1 MSTLR
6 ATWRGSIRIS
16 LVTVPI
22 RVFPATTSGS
32 DVSFRQLHR
41 VCQTPIQYKKWCA
54 NCDQEVTAG
63 DIVKGYEASK
73 GEFVVV
79 EDDEIKKLRP
89 ETTHVID
96 VSHVLDAGAIDPI
109 YVERVYFLA
118 PDNKPAAAS
127 YAVLREGLEG
137 RAAVGRLAVHGRE
150 YLAALVARE
159 QAIAMYTLRTAGEV
173 RSLDANTELEDVPGK
188 VKPEE
193 VRLARQVLEHFESRA
208 DLSTFT
214 DNYQTALKELL
225 ESKRPTAIA
234 APTGAGKSARPA
246 KVVNLMEALRQSLQ
260 TIERAEPRRKP
271 KAARAV
277 LKHPGSAGRR
287 RKAS

>member
-1 MSTLR
+1 MSLR

-22 RVFPATTSGS
+22 RVFPATTSAS

-41 VCQTPIQYKKWCA
+41 VCQTPIQYKKWCPH
-54 NCDQEVTAG
+54 CDQEVTA
-63 DIVKGYEASK
+63 DEIVKGHEAAK
-73 GEFVVV
+73 GEYVIV
-79 EDDEIKKLRP
+79 EDEEIRKLRP

-127 YAVLREGLEG
+127 YAVLREGLQG

-159 QAIAMYTLRTAGEV
+159 QAIGMYTLRTAGEV
-173 RSLDANTELEDVPGK
+173 RGLDAISELEDVPGK

-193 VRLARQVLEHFESRA
+193 VRLARQVLEHFESNA
-208 DLSTFT
+208 NLSEFT
-214 DNYQTALKELL
+214 DNYQTALKKLL
-225 ESKRPTAIA
+225 EARRPTVLAA
-234 APTGAGKSARPA
+234 APADGKTGRPA
-246 KVVNLMEALRQSLQ
+246 KVVNLMDALRKSLE
-260 TIERAEPRRKP
+260 TIERPQSRRKP
-271 KAARAV
+271 AVARAV
-277 LKHPGSAGRR
+277 LKHPGSRR
-287 RKAS
+287 RKAG

>member
-1 MSTLR
+1 MSSLR

-22 RVFPATTSGS
+22 RVFPATTSSS

-41 VCQTPIQYKKWCA
+41 ACQTPIQYKKWCPH
-54 NCDQEVTAG
+54 CDEEVTAD
-63 DIVKGYEASK
+63 DIIKGYEAAK
-73 GEFVVV
+73 GEYVVV
-79 EDDEIKKLRP
+79 EDEEIRKLRP

-127 YAVLREGLEG
+127 YAVLREGLQG

-173 RSLDANTELEDVPGK
+173 RSLDAIGELEDVPGK
-188 VKPEE
+188 VKPDE
-193 VRLARQVLEHFESRA
+193 VRLARQVLEHFESNA
-208 DLSTFT
+208 NLSEFT
-214 DNYQTALKELL
+214 DNYQAALKELL
-225 ESKRPTAIA
+225 EAKRPTAF
-234 APTGAGKSARPA
+234 APAPQAGKAARPA
-246 KVVNLMEALRQSLQ
+246 KVVNLMDALRKSLE

-271 KAARAV
+271 KSARAV
-277 LKHPGSAGRR
+277 LKHPGSRR

>member
-1 MSTLR
+1 MSMR

-41 VCQTPIQYKKWCA
+41 VCQTPIQYKKWCPH
-54 NCDQEVTAG
+54 CDEEVTAE
-63 DIVKGYEASK
+63 DIVKGHEAAK
-73 GEFVVV
+73 GEYVVV
-79 EDDEIKKLRP
+79 EDEEIKKLRP

-96 VSHVLDAGAIDPI
+96 VSHVLDVSAIDPI

-127 YAVLREGLEG
+127 YAVLREGLQG
-137 RAAVGRLAVHGRE
+137 RAAVGRLVVHGRE
-150 YLAALVARE
+150 YLAALVARD

-173 RSLDANTELEDVPGK
+173 RSLDAISELDDVPGK

-193 VRLARQVLEHFESRA
+193 VRLARQVLEHFESSA
-208 DLSTFT
+208 NLSEFT
-214 DNYQTALKELL
+214 DNYQAALKEFL
-225 ESKRPTAIA
+225 ESKRPTAVAPPA
-234 APTGAGKSARPA
+234 AAGKTARPA
-246 KVVNLMEALRQSLQ
+246 KVVNLMDALRKSLDS
-260 TIERAEPRRKP
+260 IERTGPRRKP
-271 KAARAV
+271 AAARAAI
-277 LKHPGSAGRR
+277 KHPGSRR

>member
-1 MSTLR
+1 MSLR

-22 RVFPATTSGS
+22 RVFPATTSAS

-41 VCQTPIQYKKWCA
+41 VCQTPIQYKKWCPH
-54 NCDQEVTAG
+54 CDQEVTA
-63 DIVKGYEASK
+63 DEIVKGHEAAK
-73 GEFVVV
+73 GEYVIV
-79 EDDEIKKLRP
+79 EDEEIRKLRP

-127 YAVLREGLEG
+127 YAVLREGLQG

-173 RSLDANTELEDVPGK
+173 RGLDAISELEDVPGK

-193 VRLARQVLEHFESRA
+193 VRLARQVLEHFESNA
-208 DLSTFT
+208 NLSEFT
-214 DNYQTALKELL
+214 DNYQTALKKLL
-225 ESKRPTAIA
+225 EARRPTALAA
-234 APTGAGKSARPA
+234 APADG
-246 KVVNLMEALRQSLQ
+246 
-260 TIERAEPRRKP
+260 
-271 KAARAV
+271 
-277 LKHPGSAGRR
+277 
-287 RKAS
+287 

>member
-1 MSTLR
+1 MSSLR

-22 RVFPATTSGS
+22 RVFPATTSAS

-41 VCQTPIQYKKWCA
+41 VCQTPIQYKKWCPQ
-54 NCDQEVTAG
+54 CDEEVTAD
-63 DIVKGYEASK
+63 DIVKGHEAAK
-73 GEFVVV
+73 GEYVVV
-79 EDDEIKKLRP
+79 EEEEIRKLRP

-127 YAVLREGLEG
+127 YAVLREGLQG

-173 RSLDANTELEDVPGK
+173 RSLDAISELEDVPGK
-188 VKPEE
+188 VKPDE
-193 VRLARQVLEHFESRA
+193 VRLARQVLEHFESNA
-208 DLSTFT
+208 NLSEFT
-214 DNYQTALKELL
+214 DNYQAALKGLL
-225 ESKRPTAIA
+225 ETKRPTAF
-234 APTGAGKSARPA
+234 APAPAAGKTARPA
-246 KVVNLMEALRQSLQ
+246 KVVNLMDALRKSLES
-260 TIERAEPRRKP
+260 IERAEPRRKP
-271 KAARAV
+271 KTARAV
-277 LKHPGSAGRR
+277 LKHPGRR

>member
-22 RVFPATTSGS
+22 RVFPATTSAS

-41 VCQTPIQYKKWCA
+41 VCQTPIQYKKWCPH
-54 NCDQEVTAG
+54 CDEEVTA
-63 DIVKGYEASK
+63 DEIAKGYEAAK
-73 GEFVVV
+73 GEFVLV
-79 EDDEIKKLRP
+79 EDEEIRKLRP
-89 ETTHVID
+89 EATHVID

-127 YAVLREGLEG
+127 YAVLRDGLQG

-159 QAIAMYTLRTAGEV
+159 HAIAMYTLRTAGEV
-173 RSLDANTELEDVPGK
+173 RSLGAISELEDVPAT
-188 VKPEE
+188 VKPDE
-193 VRLARQVLEHFESRA
+193 VRLAKQVLEHFESDA
-208 DLSTFT
+208 DLSAFT

-225 ESKRPTAIA
+225 ESKRPTAVSP
-234 APTGAGKSARPA
+234 APAAGKATRSA
-246 KVVNLMEALRQSLQ
+246 KVVNLMDALRQSLE

-271 KAARAV
+271 KTARAV
-277 LKHPGSAGRR
+277 LKHPGSRR

>member
-1 MSTLR
+1 MSLR

-22 RVFPATTSGS
+22 RVFPATTSAS
-32 DVSFRQLHR
+32 DVSFRQLHS
-41 VCQTPIQYKKWCA
+41 VCQTPIQYKKWCPH
-54 NCDQEVTAG
+54 CDQEVTA
-63 DIVKGYEASK
+63 DEIVKGHEAAK
-73 GEFVVV
+73 GEYVIL
-79 EDDEIKKLRP
+79 EDEEIRKLRP

-96 VSHVLDAGAIDPI
+96 ISHVLDAGAIDPI

-127 YAVLREGLEG
+127 YAVLREGLQG

-173 RSLDANTELEDVPGK
+173 RRLDAISELEDVPGK

-193 VRLARQVLEHFESRA
+193 VRLARQVLEHFESNA
-208 DLSTFT
+208 NLSEFT
-214 DNYQTALKELL
+214 DNYQTALKKLL
-225 ESKRPTAIA
+225 EARRPTAFAA
-234 APTGAGKSARPA
+234 APADAKGARPA
-246 KVVNLMEALRQSLQ
+246 KVVNLMDALRKSLE
-260 TIERAEPRRKP
+260 TIERPQARRTP
-271 KAARAV
+271 KTARAV
-277 LKHPGSAGRR
+277 LKHPGSRR

>member
-1 MSTLR
+1 MSLR

-22 RVFPATTSGS
+22 RVFPATTSAS
-32 DVSFRQLHR
+32 DVSFRQIHR
-41 VCQTPIQYKKWCA
+41 VCQTPIQYKKWCPQ
-54 NCDQEVTAG
+54 CDQEVTA
-63 DIVKGYEASK
+63 DEIVKGHESAK
-73 GEFVVV
+73 GEYVIV
-79 EDDEIKKLRP
+79 EEEEIRKLRP
-89 ETTHVID
+89 EATHVID

-127 YAVLREGLEG
+127 YAVLREGLQG

-173 RSLDANTELEDVPGK
+173 RGLDAIAELDDVPGK

-193 VRLARQVLEHFESRA
+193 VRLARQVLEHFESNA
-208 DLSTFT
+208 NLSEFT
-214 DNYQTALKELL
+214 DNYQTALKKLL
-225 ESKRPTAIA
+225 EAKRPTTLAV
-234 APTGAGKSARPA
+234 APTDGKTARPA
-246 KVVNLMEALRQSLQ
+246 KVVNLMDALRKSLES
-260 TIERAEPRRKP
+260 IERPQTRRRPR
-271 KAARAV
+271 AARAV
-277 LKHPGSAGRR
+277 LKHPGPRR

>member
-22 RVFPATTSGS
+22 RVFPATTSAS

-41 VCQTPIQYKKWCA
+41 VCQTPIQYKKWCPQ
-54 NCDQEVTAG
+54 CDQEVTAE

-73 GEFVVV
+73 GEYVVV
-79 EDDEIKKLRP
+79 DDEEIRKLRP

-127 YAVLREGLEG
+127 YAVLREGLQG

-173 RSLDANTELEDVPGK
+173 RSLDAISELEDVPGK

-193 VRLARQVLEHFESRA
+193 VRLARQVLEHFESTA

-225 ESKRPTAIA
+225 ESKRPTAFAPPA
-234 APTGAGKSARPA
+234 AAGKPTRPA

-277 LKHPGSAGRR
+277 LKHPGSGGRR

>member
-1 MSTLR
+1 MSLR

-22 RVFPATTSGS
+22 RVFPATTSAS

-41 VCQTPIQYKKWCA
+41 VCQTPIQYKKWCPH
-54 NCDQEVTAG
+54 CDQEVTA
-63 DIVKGYEASK
+63 DEIVKGHEAAK
-73 GEFVVV
+73 GEYVIV
-79 EDDEIKKLRP
+79 EDEEIRKLRP

-127 YAVLREGLEG
+127 YAVLREGLQG

-159 QAIAMYTLRTAGEV
+159 QAIGMYTLRTAGEV
-173 RSLDANTELEDVPGK
+173 RGLDAISELEDVPGK

-193 VRLARQVLEHFESRA
+193 VRLARQVLEHFESNA
-208 DLSTFT
+208 NLSEFT
-214 DNYQTALKELL
+214 DNYQTALKKLL
-225 ESKRPTAIA
+225 EARRPTVLAA
-234 APTGAGKSARPA
+234 APAEGKTGRPA
-246 KVVNLMEALRQSLQ
+246 KVVNLMDALRKSLE
-260 TIERAEPRRKP
+260 TIERPQSRRKP
-271 KAARAV
+271 AVARAV
-277 LKHPGSAGRR
+277 LKHPGSRR
-287 RKAS
+287 RKAG

>member
-1 MSTLR
+1 MSLR

-22 RVFPATTSGS
+22 RVFPATTSAS

-41 VCQTPIQYKKWCA
+41 VCQTPIQYKKWCPH
-54 NCDQEVTAG
+54 CDQEVTA
-63 DIVKGYEASK
+63 DEIVKGHEAAK
-73 GEFVVV
+73 GEYVIV
-79 EDDEIKKLRP
+79 EDEEIRKLRP

-127 YAVLREGLEG
+127 YAVLREGLQG

-173 RSLDANTELEDVPGK
+173 RGLDAISELEDVPGK

-193 VRLARQVLEHFESRA
+193 VRLARQVLEHFESNA
-208 DLSTFT
+208 NLSEFT
-214 DNYQTALKELL
+214 DNYQTALKKLL
-225 ESKRPTAIA
+225 EARRPTVLAA
-234 APTGAGKSARPA
+234 APADGKTGRPA
-246 KVVNLMEALRQSLQ
+246 KVVNLMDALRKSLE
-260 TIERAEPRRKP
+260 TIERPQSRRKP
-271 KAARAV
+271 AVARAV
-277 LKHPGSAGRR
+277 LKHPGSRR
-287 RKAS
+287 RKAG